1 MTHEP
6 PSVPAQALAAVPFLA
21 PLAPVDLAKLA
32 GVLEDQWFDAG
43 SEVFESGGQGDALF
57 ILREG
62 TAERRVAGSRIGLI
76 SPPEVFGELA
86 LLTDQPRSS
95 SGVAGTPVRGWGV
108 AEE

>member
-1 MTHEP
+1 MEHEA
-6 PSVPAQALAAVPFLA
+6 PSVAAQALAGVPCLA
-21 PLAPVDLAKLA
+21 PLSPVDLAKLA
-32 GVLEDQWFDAG
+32 GGLEDQWLDAG

-86 LLTDQPRSS
+86 PLTDQPRSS
-95 SGVAGTPVRGWGV
+95 SGVAAAPPPG
-108 AEE
+108 